1 MSREI
6 KYGELKKVEEK
17 AWTYTLYAYKDKYIL
32 SVICG
37 SVGLYDR
44 NIFVDELMIKQLE
57 SDGIKVIE
65 ELASTIRYN
74 PKKYSQEDIQ
84 LIK

>member
-6 KYGELKKVEEK
+6 KYEELKKVEEK
-17 AWTYTLYAYKDKYIL
+17 AWTYTLYAYKDKYII

-44 NIFVDELMIKQLE
+44 NIFVDKLIIRQFE
-57 SDGIKVIE
+57 SEGIIVLD
-65 ELASTIRYN
+65 ELASTIRNN
-74 PKKYSQEDIQ
+74 PKKYTLEHIQ
-84 LIK
+84 LI